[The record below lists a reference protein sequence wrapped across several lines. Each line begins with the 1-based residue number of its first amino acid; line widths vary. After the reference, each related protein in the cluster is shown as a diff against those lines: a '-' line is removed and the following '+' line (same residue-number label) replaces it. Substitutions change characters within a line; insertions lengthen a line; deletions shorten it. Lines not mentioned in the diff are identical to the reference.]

1 MLNYFS
7 SPLKC
12 FTNSDKFLDFP
23 HETQNDRKYD
33 YFSSQVSRAENS
45 EDSSDQENEE
55 SQIMSSQ
62 SQSQDLSQSQSQ
74 SQSQKEVNIYLDPK
88 VTGINPKINIFF
100 ISNKNH
106 SSNNNKFRSNE
117 NDKNCAKKRDNENQK
132 GYNPFDV
139 NNYVKK

>member
-1 MLNYFS
+1 MLNYFA

-12 FTNSDKFLDFP
+12 FTHSDKFLDFP

-74 SQSQKEVNIYLDPK
+74 KEINIYLDPK

-100 ISNKNH
+100 TSNKNH

-117 NDKNCAKKRDNENQK
+117 NDKNCTKKRDNENQK
-132 GYNPFDV
+132 GYNPFDI
-139 NNYVKK
+139 NNYIKK

>member
-1 MLNYFS
+1 MLNYFA

-62 SQSQDLSQSQSQ
+62 SQSQALSQSQ
-74 SQSQKEVNIYLDPK
+74 SQSQKEINIYLDPK

-100 ISNKNH
+100 TSNKNH

-117 NDKNCAKKRDNENQK
+117 NDKNCTKKRDNENQK
-132 GYNPFDV
+132 GYNPFDI
-139 NNYVKK
+139 NNYIKK

>member
-1 MLNYFS
+1 MLNYFA

-45 EDSSDQENEE
+45 EDLSDQENEE

-62 SQSQDLSQSQSQ
+62 SQSLDLSQSQSQ
-74 SQSQKEVNIYLDPK
+74 KEINIYLDPK
-88 VTGINPKINIFF
+88 ATGINPKINIFF
-100 ISNKNH
+100 TSNKNH

-117 NDKNCAKKRDNENQK
+117 NDKNCTKKRDNENQK
-132 GYNPFDV
+132 GYNPFDI
-139 NNYVKK
+139 NNYIKK

>member
-1 MLNYFS
+1 MLNYFA

-62 SQSQDLSQSQSQ
+62 SQSLDLSQSQ

-88 VTGINPKINIFF
+88 VTRINPKINIFF
-100 ISNKNH
+100 TSNKNH
-106 SSNNNKFRSNE
+106 FSNNNKFRSNE
-117 NDKNCAKKRDNENQK
+117 NDKNCTKKRDNENQK
-132 GYNPFDV
+132 GYNPFDI
-139 NNYVKK
+139 NNYIKK

>member
-1 MLNYFS
+1 MLNYFA

-74 SQSQKEVNIYLDPK
+74 KEVNIYLDPK

-100 ISNKNH
+100 TSNKNH

-117 NDKNCAKKRDNENQK
+117 NDKNCTKKRDNENQK

>member
-1 MLNYFS
+1 MLNYFA

-23 HETQNDRKYD
+23 HEEQNDRKYD

-45 EDSSDQENEE
+45 EDSSDQEYEG

-62 SQSQDLSQSQSQ
+62 SQSQ
-74 SQSQKEVNIYLDPK
+74 SQKEINIYLDPK

-100 ISNKNH
+100 TSNKND

-117 NDKNCAKKRDNENQK
+117 NDKNCAKKRDIENQK